1 MVNPGFLIAGGIALA
16 GVIGYSIIAPIPT
29 PKKPSELLNPLL
41 KSLERDY
48 YYHLGL
54 DSDMDL
60 SGIFGDVRCVI
71 CYASTVK
78 ALRTAKAIQ
87 SRAIGQLIGPIG
99 STERFTLYKV
109 GAILVVGH
117 GMGKPTLSIFLHEIT
132 KVLARAGS
140 LDQTTYIRC
149 GTSGGIGVENGTVV
163 VTTQVLDGALN
174 DRFPM
179 IVLGKRVWRDC
190 RIDPIIVEEIMSIG
204 VKVSKFPIVKGK
216 TISADDFY
224 EGEGRMDG
232 AINVMTDKKR
242 VRFLKK
248 AYRKGVRNVEMEA
261 NQLVAFCTKLNIP
274 CAVICFTIDEQ
285 IGGDGSIGFTEDEIY
300 VFADNT
306 TNVMLSYVEKEI
318 LGERR

>member
-1 MVNPGFLIAGGIALA
+1 MVYPVLLMAGGIALV
-16 GVIGYSIIAPIPT
+16 GVIGYFIATLISE

-41 KSLERDY
+41 KSSKREY

-60 SGIFGDVRCVI
+60 RGMFGDVRCVI

-78 ALRTAKAIQ
+78 ALRTA
-87 SRAIGQLIGPIG
+87 RAIGQVVIPIG
-99 STERFTLYKV
+99 NTERFTLYKV
-109 GAILVVGH
+109 GTILVVGH
-117 GMGKPTLSIFLHEIT
+117 GMGKPALSIFLHEIT

-163 VTTQVLDGALN
+163 VTTQALDGELN
-174 DRFPM
+174 NRFPM
-179 IVLGKRVWRDC
+179 TVLGKRVWRDC
-190 RIDPIIVEEIMSIG
+190 RIDPLIVDEIMSIG
-204 VKVSKFPIVKGK
+204 VKVSQFPIVRGK

-232 AINVMTDKKR
+232 AINVMTELER
-242 VRFLKK
+242 VRFLEK
-248 AYRKGVRNVEMEA
+248 AYKKGVRNIEMEA

-285 IGGDGSIGFTEDEIY
+285 VKGDGSIGFTEEEIY

-306 TNVMLSYVEKEI
+306 TKVMLSYVEKKKVEWV
-318 LGERR
+318 R